1 MNNTDNELLNFSRS
15 DIFTPDRISK
25 LMMSFLYK
33 NGNLLEPAVGTGNLL
48 KYLNLDHYNRIDIFD
63 IKKEYLDKC
72 PIKENIIKYHT
83 DFIKKQINTSYKNI
97 ILNPPYIRF
106 QDLSIEYREFIKK
119 NWNILSNGN
128 IDIYYVFIIKCLE
141 LLDKDGIMIAIIP
154 NSYLYNKSALK
165 LRKYLISNRF
175 IKEIIDF
182 KTEKVFNNVSTYC
195 CITIFTKDYK
205 THIKYNNS
213 NILYDN
219 ISTKEYNIFIKSVN
233 NKSTIKLGN
242 ICNIKNGIATLR
254 DKIYIHRNKL
264 FDEPCWRIITN
275 SKEDKWIIYPYDDD
289 GKILDEEYFRDNNK
303 KTYNYLL
310 NNKEELALRD
320 KGNKKYPKWY
330 SYGRTQSIIK
340 PKSKEVIYVPTFID
354 PNNINYIIST
364 SKLCVSSL
372 SIELKT
378 NKYRLNDI
386 IDILHKNKEFII
398 KNSSKRG
405 GGWIN
410 ISGRILKEI
419 IIE

>member
-1 MNNTDNELLNFSRS
+1 M
-15 DIFTPDRISK
+15 
-25 LMMSFLYK
+25 
-33 NGNLLEPAVGTGNLL
+33 
-48 KYLNLDHYNRIDIFD
+48 
-63 IKKEYLDKC
+63 
-72 PIKENIIKYHT
+72 
-83 DFIKKQINTSYKNI
+83 
-97 ILNPPYIRF
+97 
-106 QDLSIEYREFIKK
+106 
-119 NWNILSNGN
+119 
-128 IDIYYVFIIKCLE
+128 
-141 LLDKDGIMIAIIP
+141 
-154 NSYLYNKSALK
+154 
-165 LRKYLISNRF
+165 
-175 IKEIIDF
+175 
-182 KTEKVFNNVSTYC
+182 
-195 CITIFTKDYK
+195 
-205 THIKYNNS
+205 
-213 NILYDN
+213 
-219 ISTKEYNIFIKSVN
+219 
-233 NKSTIKLGN
+233 GN

-289 GKILDEEYFRDNNK
+289 GKILEEEYFRDNNK

-386 IDILHKNKEFII
+386 VDILHKNKEFII